1 VNTQSGT
8 PARLTISIFIFISIS
23 VSHDESLIPPNIILS
38 LLLYCIVER
47 ISDTEDMVIV
57 LSSSALCTGT
67 YLAMESLD
75 AEGVLKVDMFG
86 TQLIKSE
93 CALLLHELP
102 RSDVVRAS
110 LSKVIHQDAEHR
122 NVLQGTA
129 DTALKEKH
137 GI

>member
-1 VNTQSGT
+1 
-8 PARLTISIFIFISIS
+8 
-23 VSHDESLIPPNIILS
+23 
-38 LLLYCIVER
+38 
-47 ISDTEDMVIV
+47 MVIV
-57 LSSSALCTGT
+57 LSSSALCTDT
-67 YLAMESLD
+67 YLGIESLD
-75 AEGVLKVDMFG
+75 VDGVLKVEMFG
-86 TQLIKSE
+86 TQLTNSE

-137 GI
+137 RI